1 MSTVG
6 RPKMNGLD
14 KVIKVTVN
22 EEVADMLDNTVKET
36 GKSKSEIL
44 RELIPIVSS
53 KDFEGMIPST
63 NMEILQSYS
72 DKCWDILHTPGCIFE
87 VEDLSKRLPAF
98 LATWGEQVVYVKYP
112 TFKIQIFNGVNNKK
126 STDQNTLE
134 KLLQNVEN
142 RSKVY
147 ATKADYLI
155 VGGRMECMDFPYV
168 NEVMCL
174 EIGMKNNIDCKNKI
188 VEILNDNGYDTSVFP
203 AYCIRGIEVELM
215 EDGKY
220 FKVKQQK
227 I

>member
-53 KDFEGMIPST
+53 KDFEGLIPNT

-87 VEDLSKRLPAF
+87 VEDLSKRMPAF
-98 LATWGEQVVYVKYP
+98 LVTCGEQIVYVKYP
-112 TFKIQIFNGVNNKK
+112 TFKVQIFNGVNNKK
-126 STDQNTLE
+126 STDQHTLE
-134 KLLQNVEN
+134 MLLQNVEN

-147 ATKADYLI
+147 ATKVDYLI
-155 VGGRMECMDFPYV
+155 AGGRMERMDFPYV

-188 VEILNDNGYDTSVFP
+188 VSILNNNGYETSVFP
-203 AYCIRGIEVELM
+203 AYCIREIEVELM

-220 FKVKQQK
+220 FKVKQQ
-227 I
+227 